1 MMPKPDIECERGSAS
16 GVLTAVGAAFFLPH
30 LWAQGNS
37 PSSPGI
43 DLCGSTLRVVNIWP
57 LLWKVVFP
65 ACS

>member
-1 MMPKPDIECERGSAS
+1 MKPKPGSECERGSAS

-30 LWAQGNS
+30 VWAQGNS

-43 DLCGSTLRVVNIWP
+43 DLWVRAVNIWP
-57 LLWKVVFP
+57 LLWKAVFP